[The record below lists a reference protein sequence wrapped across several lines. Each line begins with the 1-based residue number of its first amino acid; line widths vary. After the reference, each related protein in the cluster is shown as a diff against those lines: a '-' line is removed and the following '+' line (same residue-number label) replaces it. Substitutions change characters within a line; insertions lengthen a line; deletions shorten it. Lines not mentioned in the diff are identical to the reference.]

1 MVGCKTLKLLRLSLC
16 AWFLMLGLMYLTGC
30 MDLSGSG
37 PAQLD
42 RSLVNPAA
50 SPQIAYTRDGHV
62 FCMRGW
68 LGIFSEGMNALA
80 ERMDKQTKV
89 SAVSVANEEWTTL
102 RDFIIEAHAAGQLPG
117 PLVLVGHSLGAD
129 SQVRVAEALNAKNI
143 PVDLLITL
151 DAVSPSKVTPNVK
164 LVINVFKSKSIGDQL
179 PMFRGVPLEAVD
191 PTQTTVRNIDL
202 RTDDPGFDASEVDHF
217 NIEKSMGVHDLVVTA
232 VEVACPP
239 KSALRPPVLRPLV
252 PTAVK
257 PPARSPSTPVA
268 KPAPDGPTPNT
279 F

>member
-1 MVGCKTLKLLRLSLC
+1 MVGCQMRKLLRLSLC
-16 AWFLMLGLMYLTGC
+16 AWTLTLGMLFLPGC

-50 SPQIAYTRDGHV
+50 APQVVYVRDGHV

-68 LGIFSEGMNALA
+68 LGIFSEGMNALT

-129 SQVRVAEALNAKNI
+129 SQARVAEALNAKNI

-151 DAVSPSKVTPNVK
+151 DAVSPPLITPNVK
-164 LVINVFKSKSIGDQL
+164 LVINIFRSKPIGDQL

-191 PTQTTVRNIDL
+191 PTLTIIRNIDL

-217 NIEKSMGVHDLVVTA
+217 NIEKSPGVHDMVITA

-239 KSALRPPVLRPLV
+239 KSALRPPVLRPMV
-252 PTAVK
+252 PTTVK
-257 PPARSPSTPVA
+257 PPANTPPTTIV
-268 KPAPDGPTPNT
+268 KPTAEGPVPNT